1 MGDENEE
8 ASMGD
13 LWDLGPLHR
22 GGGRPGRLADQG
34 RYTALFPG
42 HYQASS
48 FPAKHRVSHRMG
60 DPVRPDGHW
69 RGPGLSGAP
78 LRSPVPQPA
87 ALPSPARFQLLLEH
101 HFLSV
106 PEFRLCPCLAGSAL
120 GPDPVDAAVLP
131 SGGLH
136 RRVAASPVSPLGDLC
151 GLSQLGCLAAQSTLK
166 KAPGS

>member
-1 MGDENEE
+1 MKMKKHLWGTYGTWVLFTEAVGGLAGWLTRDGTQLYSQVITKPPLSPPSIVFPIVWVILFALMGIG
-8 ASMGD
+8 AA
-13 LWDLGPLHR
+13 R
-22 GGGRPGRLADQG
+22 VYLA
-34 RYTALFPG
+34 P
-42 HYQASS
+42 
-48 FPAKHRVSHRMG
+48 P
-60 DPVRPDGHW
+60 
-69 RGPGLSGAP
+69 SG
-78 LRSPVPQPA
+78 LRSRSLLLFLV
-87 ALPSPARFQLLLEH
+87 QLLLEH

-131 SGGLH
+131 AGGLH

>member
-1 MGDENEE
+1 MKMKTHLWGTYGTWVLFTEAVGGLAGWLTRDGTQLYSQVITKPPLSPPSIVFPIVWVILFALMGIG
-8 ASMGD
+8 AA
-13 LWDLGPLHR
+13 R
-22 GGGRPGRLADQG
+22 VYLA
-34 RYTALFPG
+34 P
-42 HYQASS
+42 
-48 FPAKHRVSHRMG
+48 
-60 DPVRPDGHW
+60 
-69 RGPGLSGAP
+69 P

-131 SGGLH
+131 AGGLH
-136 RRVAASPVSPLGDLC
+136 RRVAASPISPLGDLC